1 MSRKLDLGDILGEIA
16 SFAYAVRMS
25 AKALPEPRTCNA
37 LCLMMDTI
45 DERLNAAR
53 SIIDHLRDADDAERA
68 R

>member
-1 MSRKLDLGDILGEIA
+1 MNWGQDLDDTIGEA
-16 SFAYAVRMS
+16 TSLVHTCRLVAAGLR
-25 AKALPEPRTCNA
+25 EPRTRNA

-53 SIIDHLRDADDAERA
+53 SIVDHLRDGDDTESA

>member
-1 MSRKLDLGDILGEIA
+1 MSRKMDLGDILGEIA

-25 AKALPEPRTCNA
+25 AQTLPEPRNRNA

-53 SIIDHLRDADDAERA
+53 SIVDHLRDGDDTESA